1 MEKIK
6 PTKFI
11 CPICKGNGYRT
22 IAKDAAAPY
31 LKVEIDCEAC
41 NSQGEILKNEKNIF
55 ALRYL
60 NPVY

>member
-1 MEKIK
+1 MK
-6 PTKFI
+6 PLERTKFT
-11 CPICKGNGYRT
+11 CPVCNGNGYRT
-22 IAKDAAAPY
+22 ITKDAATPH

>member
-22 IAKDAAAPY
+22 IAKDAATPY

-55 ALRYL
+55 ALRL
-60 NPVY
+60 SLIHI